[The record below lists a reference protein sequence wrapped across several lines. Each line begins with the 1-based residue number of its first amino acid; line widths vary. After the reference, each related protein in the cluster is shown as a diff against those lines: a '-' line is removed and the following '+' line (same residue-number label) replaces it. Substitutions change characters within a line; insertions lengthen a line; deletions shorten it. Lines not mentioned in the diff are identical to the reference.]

1 MKVSGTDIE
10 SNINNI
16 KAQIEADNTLSPSI
30 RTAMD
35 LLLLIVTLLC
45 QRLVLNINNSIIPPG
60 NYTDMALQGDRVLL
74 TGKVVDYMRGKI
86 TLSPLS

>member
-60 NYTDMALQGDRVLL
+60 NYTDMVLQGDRVLL

>member
-16 KAQIEADNTLSPSI
+16 KAQIEADNTLSPSM

-60 NYTDMALQGDRVLL
+60 NYTDMVLQGDRVLL